1 MRRLR
6 ASGRDVEVQPVGD
19 VHARFAA
26 GVEDGAVHVEEE
38 LPAPEA
44 RLLFRARV
52 QRHAI
57 AAAAAHEE
65 VG

>member
-6 ASGRDVEVQPVGD
+6 ASVRDVEVQAVGD
-19 VHARFAA
+19 VHARFTA
-26 GVEDGAVHVEEE
+26 GVEDSTIHVEEK
-38 LPAPEA
+38 LPASKTRFVFCA
-44 RLLFRARV
+44 DV

>member
-1 MRRLR
+1 M
-6 ASGRDVEVQPVGD
+6 EVQAVGD
-19 VHARFAA
+19 VHARFTA
-26 GVEDGAVHVEEE
+26 GVEDSTIHVEEK
-38 LPAPEA
+38 LPASKTRFVFCA
-44 RLLFRARV
+44 DV